1 MQRTRTRWQVFL
13 VNHCYD
19 WRNPSNEQNGVMY
32 CPLGEK
38 NNDEGRTARVGRR
51 PASTALSWRLCQTG
65 FYSGPE
71 RLDLDPEGAAMQQ
84 IAERFEKFGMSEYA
98 KRFADK
104 IDVSALRH
112 LTQVG
117 EVAPIFFW
125 VA

>member
-1 MQRTRTRWQVFL
+1 
-13 VNHCYD
+13 
-19 WRNPSNEQNGVMY
+19 
-32 CPLGEK
+32 
-38 NNDEGRTARVGRR
+38 
-51 PASTALSWRLCQTG
+51 
-65 FYSGPE
+65 
-71 RLDLDPEGAAMQQ
+71 MQQ